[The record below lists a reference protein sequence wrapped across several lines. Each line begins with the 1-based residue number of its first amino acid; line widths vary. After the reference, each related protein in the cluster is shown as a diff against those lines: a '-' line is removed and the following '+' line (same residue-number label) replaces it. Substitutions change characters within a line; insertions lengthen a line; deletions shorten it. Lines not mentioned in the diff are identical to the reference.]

1 MALNLIFEIPNNRDE
16 AEQFMTDIGDKIKD
30 QTGIDEDDIMLKAD
44 GPEPAIAF
52 IDEAGRFFG
61 YKYVAPAFGGD
72 NWAFGVLTD
81 AQFAVIKEKE
91 VNPDDQ

>member
-1 MALNLIFEIPNNRDE
+1 MALNLIFEIPNDRDE
-16 AEQFMTDIGDKIKD
+16 AEGLMADMAEKIKD
-30 QTGIDEDDIMLKAD
+30 QTGIDKNNIMLEVT

-52 IDEAGRFFG
+52 RDEAGRLFG

-81 AQFAVIKEKE
+81 AQFAVIKEK
-91 VNPDDQ
+91 DS